1 MLLDLCRH
9 IRTNGLQ
16 CQGVAIN
23 GSPFC
28 YFHDRMHKRHVPYR
42 FIDST
47 GPDSLFDKMPISQAL
62 QHKNYI
68 NPEIADPNQLILF
81 DL

>member
-1 MLLDLCRH
+1 
-9 IRTNGLQ
+9 
-16 CQGVAIN
+16 
-23 GSPFC
+23 
-28 YFHDRMHKRHVPYR
+28 
-42 FIDST
+42 
-47 GPDSLFDKMPISQAL
+47 LFEKMPISQAL